1 MGVLTRAEVI
11 DAIVAMLSAQ
21 GDGTVASKHGALCDF
36 RVKPLGEDRFAR
48 RDELTLEPTGE
59 VLTRHQVLAN
69 IRCELERMDAGFLC
83 MAYAGLADR
92 RLRAESGGEFV
103 EYA

>member
-1 MGVLTRAEVI
+1 MIG
-11 DAIVAMLSAQ
+11 AIVAMLAAQ
-21 GDGTVASKHGALCDF
+21 GDGTVASKHGALCEF

-48 RDELTLEPTGE
+48 RDEVTLKPTGA

-69 IRCELERMDAGFLC
+69 TRCELERMDVGFLC
-83 MAYAGLADR
+83 MAYAGLAEK
-92 RLRAESGGEFV
+92 RLRVESDGEFV